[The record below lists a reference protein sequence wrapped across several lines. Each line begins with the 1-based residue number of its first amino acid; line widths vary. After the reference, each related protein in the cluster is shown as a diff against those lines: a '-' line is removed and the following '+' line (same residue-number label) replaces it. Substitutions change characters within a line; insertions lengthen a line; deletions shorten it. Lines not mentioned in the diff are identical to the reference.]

1 MDAKEEN
8 VIEEMVV
15 DSENSEP
22 TPLVITGS
30 MLLKIIVFSIMAI
43 MMLVISIIE
52 LKAVIEKNRYSQTN
66 IKVEA
71 MVERIIYKGENNA
84 RKVL

>member
-8 VIEEMVV
+8 VIEEKVV

-71 MVERIIYKGENNA
+71 MVETIKE
-84 RKVL
+84 

>member
-66 IKVEA
+66 IKCEKSFIMTVWLE
-71 MVERIIYKGENNA
+71 MK
-84 RKVL
+84 K

>member
-52 LKAVIEKNRYSQTN
+52 LKVVIEKNRYSQTN

-71 MVERIIYKGENNA
+71 MVETIKE
-84 RKVL
+84 

>member
-8 VIEEMVV
+8 VIEEKVV

-22 TPLVITGS
+22 TPLVITGT

-52 LKAVIEKNRYSQTN
+52 LKAVIEKNKYSQTN

-71 MVERIIYKGENNA
+71 MVETIKE
-84 RKVL
+84 

>member
-8 VIEEMVV
+8 VIEEKVV

-66 IKVEA
+66 IKIEA
-71 MVERIIYKGENNA
+71 MVETIRE
-84 RKVL
+84 

>member
-71 MVERIIYKGENNA
+71 MVETIKE
-84 RKVL
+84 

>member
-8 VIEEMVV
+8 VIEEKVV

-66 IKVEA
+66 IKIEA
-71 MVERIIYKGENNA
+71 MVETIR
-84 RKVL
+84 V

>member
-8 VIEEMVV
+8 VIEEKVV

-22 TPLVITGS
+22 TPLVITGT

-52 LKAVIEKNRYSQTN
+52 L
-66 IKVEA
+66 
-71 MVERIIYKGENNA
+71 
-84 RKVL
+84 

>member
-52 LKAVIEKNRYSQTN
+52 LKTVIEKNRYSQTN

-71 MVERIIYKGENNA
+71 MVETIKE
-84 RKVL
+84 

>member
-30 MLLKIIVFSIMAI
+30 MLFKIIVFSIMAI

-71 MVERIIYKGENNA
+71 MVETIKE
-84 RKVL
+84 

>member
-8 VIEEMVV
+8 VIEEKVV
-15 DSENSEP
+15 DSENLEP

-71 MVERIIYKGENNA
+71 MVETIKE
-84 RKVL
+84 

>member
-8 VIEEMVV
+8 VIEEKVV
-15 DSENSEP
+15 DSENLEP

-52 LKAVIEKNRYSQTN
+52 LKSVIEKNRYSQTN

-71 MVERIIYKGENNA
+71 MVETIKE
-84 RKVL
+84 

>member
-22 TPLVITGS
+22 TPLVITGT

-71 MVERIIYKGENNA
+71 MVETIKE
-84 RKVL
+84 

>member
-8 VIEEMVV
+8 VIEEKVV
-15 DSENSEP
+15 DSENLEP

-30 MLLKIIVFSIMAI
+30 TLLKIIVFSIMAI

-71 MVERIIYKGENNA
+71 MVETIKE
-84 RKVL
+84 

>member
-8 VIEEMVV
+8 VIEEKVV

-22 TPLVITGS
+22 TPLVITGT

-71 MVERIIYKGENNA
+71 MVETIKE
-84 RKVL
+84 